1 MILQAYDFV
10 ELNKRTG
17 CILQMGGSDQ
27 WGNIVNGIDLGH
39 RMSNVQ
45 LYALTSPLLTTSSG
59 GKMGKTA
66 SGAVWLNA
74 ELMGAYDFWQF
85 WRNTEDADVERFLKL
100 YTTMPMAEIA
110 KKVLATEVTAMLH
123 GREAADAASETA
135 RKTFEDGALADDLPS
150 VAVAR
155 SELEAGL
162 GVLTAFVKAGLVPS
176 TGEARRQVKA
186 GGLRVN
192 DAAVTDERATLTL
205 SELSGEGVIKLSF
218 GRKKHVL
225 LRAQ

>member
-1 MILQAYDFV
+1 
-10 ELNKRTG
+10 
-17 CILQMGGSDQ
+17 
-27 WGNIVNGIDLGH
+27 
-39 RMSNVQ
+39 
-45 LYALTSPLLTTSSG
+45 
-59 GKMGKTA
+59 
-66 SGAVWLNA
+66 
-74 ELMGAYDFWQF
+74 MGAYDFWQF

-110 KKVLATEVTAMLH
+110 RLAALGGAEINEAKKILATEVTAMLH
-123 GREAADAASETA
+123 GRDAADAASETA

-150 VAVAR
+150 VAVAK

-225 LRAQ
+225 LRVQ